1 LLGSAVVG
9 LAGGIAPVPAFA
21 ASRRP
26 ADGAGALPMPEPVD
40 QLPPALPVQDA
51 ARVLMDRGWLFHEG
65 DVEPAPLDTHNA
77 TYLSV
82 KAGNARGAAAVDYD
96 DSDWQAVDLPHD
108 WASFQP
114 FVKTANVAQGYR
126 PRGIGW
132 YRRSFRLDPALRG
145 RRIELEFGGIATF
158 ATIWVNGSVVSH
170 NFSGYNAVRIDL
182 TPFARFGDE
191 ANVVAVRVDAEAME
205 GWWYEGAG
213 LYRHV
218 WLGDYAPVSI
228 ATDGVHCDPRKTDGR
243 WHVPVVATLT
253 SIAPADS
260 AVTVEA
266 RLLDPQ
272 GKIVAQG
279 QAQATVPTFDQ
290 ATAALDLPMADPML
304 WSVERP
310 TL

>member
-1 LLGSAVVG
+1 MTVARRDLLLGSAVVG

-21 ASRRP
+21 ANRRP

-65 DVEPAPLDTHNA
+65 DIEPAPLDTHNA

-132 YRRSFRLDPALRG
+132 YRRSFRLDPRLRG
-145 RRIELEFGGIATF
+145 RRIELESAASRPLRPSGSMAASFR
-158 ATIWVNGSVVSH
+158 TISP
-170 NFSGYNAVRIDL
+170 AI
-182 TPFARFGDE
+182 TPFASISPHLRASGTK
-191 ANVVAVRVDAEAME
+191 RTSSPSGSMRMR
-205 GWWYEGAG
+205 WRAG
-213 LYRHV
+213 GMR
-218 WLGDYAPVSI
+218 
-228 ATDGVHCDPRKTDGR
+228 RR
-243 WHVPVVATLT
+243 
-253 SIAPADS
+253 
-260 AVTVEA
+260 
-266 RLLDPQ
+266 
-272 GKIVAQG
+272 
-279 QAQATVPTFDQ
+279 
-290 ATAALDLPMADPML
+290 ALPPCLAG
-304 WSVERP
+304 
-310 TL
+310 